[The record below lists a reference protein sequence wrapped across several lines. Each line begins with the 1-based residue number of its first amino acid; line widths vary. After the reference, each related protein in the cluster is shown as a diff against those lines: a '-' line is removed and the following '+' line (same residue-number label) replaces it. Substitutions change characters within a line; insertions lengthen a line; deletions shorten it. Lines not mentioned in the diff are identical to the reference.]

1 MIDIN
6 EENCLPEPIKALAE
20 TINQNSNDIFMIA
33 T

>member
-6 EENCLPEPIKALAE
+6 EESRLSDPIKALAE